1 MADEKKAASKP
12 KLGATKVFS
21 KVDTEAYDD
30 VLGDD
35 DFM

>member
-1 MADEKKAASKP
+1 MQGGAKP
-12 KLGATKVFS
+12 KLGATKVIT

-30 VLGDD
+30 VLEDG